1 MGGGCRYKKKYIQ
14 FNFIQ
19 YISKGL
25 KAASSDRDLGEKR
38 KQRSKE
44 EKKRRRE
51 EGKKQRSEEDTLL
64 TFKFQF
70 QSMH

>member
-1 MGGGCRYKKKYIQ
+1 LGGGCPYKEKYIQ

-25 KAASSDRDLGEKR
+25 KAASSGRDLGEKR
-38 KQRSKE
+38 KQRREE

-51 EGKKQRSEEDTLL
+51 EGKMGRWEESKDARRH
-64 TFKFQF
+64 FINV
-70 QSMH
+70 

>member
-1 MGGGCRYKKKYIQ
+1 MGGGCPYKEKYIQ

-19 YISKGL
+19 YITKGL

-51 EGKKQRSEEDTLL
+51 DGKMGRKQGRKKTVY
-64 TFKFQF
+64 
-70 QSMH
+70 

>member
-1 MGGGCRYKKKYIQ
+1 MGGGCPYKKKYIQ

-25 KAASSDRDLGEKR
+25 KAASLDWDLGKKESSEAKNERSEKA
-38 KQRSKE
+38 
-44 EKKRRRE
+44 
-51 EGKKQRSEEDTLL
+51 RSEEDSLL